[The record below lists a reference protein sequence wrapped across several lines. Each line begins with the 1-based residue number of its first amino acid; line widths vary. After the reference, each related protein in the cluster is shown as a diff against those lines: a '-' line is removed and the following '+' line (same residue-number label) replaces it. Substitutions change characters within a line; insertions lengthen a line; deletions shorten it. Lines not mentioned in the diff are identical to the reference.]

1 MYKVYSDK
9 AAYRI
14 CQKELPNARHLVLFR
29 FGYAVSN
36 VEYKVTTQGFQR
48 LDVLVDS
55 KDKDS
60 YGNVVSNSDVSIT
73 LKPMPFAISVK
84 ATGQSREGTW
94 TGMSGEFDTEIKVA
108 VSPDA
113 KQGMRLSV
121 KANGKKASHTKSSNI
136 SIGQEMT
143 NNVTQSNHTSYWSVL

>member
-1 MYKVYSDK
+1 M
-9 AAYRI
+9 
-14 CQKELPNARHLVLFR
+14 
-29 FGYAVSN
+29 SN

-84 ATGQSREGTW
+84 AIGQSREGTW

-121 KANGKKASHTKSSNI
+121 KNNGKKASHTKSSNI
-136 SIGQEMT
+136 SIGQEMSK
-143 NNVTQSNHTSYWSVL
+143 NVTYTAKNKISYL

>member
-1 MYKVYSDK
+1 M
-9 AAYRI
+9 
-14 CQKELPNARHLVLFR
+14 
-29 FGYAVSN
+29 SN

-136 SIGQEMT
+136 SIGQEMS
-143 NNVTQSNHTSYWSVL
+143 NNVT